1 MLKYKME
8 DRLNK
13 QKDNIIQVVTR
24 QTTLSYDAAKELLEN
39 NNYDYMKVIKE
50 SIGIKN
56 KKEVDEAKSVNQEIY
71 KQIRGLMDDSSKT
84 YRMKK
89 EYEERRNSFIEKARK
104 EYQERLEKE
113 KEKEKENEKKKLD
126 TIDEN

>member
-24 QTTLSYDAAKELLEN
+24 QTTLSYDEAKELLEN

>member
-24 QTTLSYDAAKELLEN
+24 QTTLSYDEAKELLEN

-113 KEKEKENEKKKLD
+113 KEKENEKKKLD

>member
-1 MLKYKME
+1 
-8 DRLNK
+8 
-13 QKDNIIQVVTR
+13 
-24 QTTLSYDAAKELLEN
+24 
-39 NNYDYMKVIKE
+39 MK
-50 SIGIKN
+50 SGIKK
-56 KKEVDEAKSVNQEIY
+56 KKEAEQPKTVNQEIY

-89 EYEERRNSFIEKARK
+89 EYEERRNSFIEKARR

-113 KEKEKENEKKKLD
+113 KEKKKLD

>member
-1 MLKYKME
+1 ME

-24 QTTLSYDAAKELLEN
+24 QTTLSYDEAKELLEN